1 MPKFFFHIRTAF
13 NFHAD
18 PFGKEFES
26 SGLARLGAIAA
37 VREALSQAL
46 SRGHTIDGRWF
57 EIADEAGVIVEVV
70 SFNEAI
76 RSA

>member
-13 NFHAD
+13 NFQPD
-18 PFGKEFES
+18 EDGWEFGS
-26 SGLARLGAIAA
+26 SALARLGAIAA
-37 VREALSQAL
+37 IREALSPAM

-57 EIADEAGVIVEVV
+57 EIADEAGATVEVV

>member
-13 NFHAD
+13 NFHSD
-18 PFGKEFES
+18 EDGREFES
-26 SGLARLGAIAA
+26 SALARSGAIAA
-37 VREALSQAL
+37 VREALSQAM

-57 EIADEAGVIVEVV
+57 EIADEAGVTVEVV

-76 RSA
+76 RSS

>member
-18 PFGKEFES
+18 EHGQEFGS

-37 VREALSQAL
+37 VREALSQAMA
-46 SRGHTIDGRWF
+46 RGHTIDGRWF
-57 EIADEAGVIVEVV
+57 EIADEAGVTVEVV